1 MENENSL
8 FIKLNNSKWKFSAI
22 ENNET
27 IIIRI
32 IDTLRNLNIY
42 YEGVY
47 SMKDIGFNNNNFS
60 TIKEIKNYLE
70 TKIKKQDYFVYNDNK
85 GDLHLSIGEGKEQS
99 EFILFIKRD
108 TIEGFKQPNFLQQ
121 KVINKLKII
130 NDKKNENKKNTINQ
144 SHKNLFDST
153 FNTKIIAYINTNI
166 FFLISLFICLLFSIL
181 LYYEISNSNQ
191 IKENKILLEKILN
204 KLNK

>member
-153 FNTKIIAYINTNI
+153 FNTKILAYINTNI

>member
-60 TIKEIKNYLE
+60 TIKEIKNYLQ

-121 KVINKLKII
+121 KVTNKLKII

-153 FNTKIIAYINTNI
+153 FNTKILAYINTNI

>member
-108 TIEGFKQPNFLQQ
+108 TIEGFKQNDFIQQ
-121 KVINKLKII
+121 KVNNKLKDI
-130 NDKKNENKKNTINQ
+130 NEKKNEKKKNTNNQ
-144 SHKNLFDST
+144 SHKKLFDST
-153 FNTKIIAYINTNI
+153 FNTQIFAYINTNI
-166 FFLISLFICLLFSIL
+166 FILISLFICLLFSIL

-204 KLNK
+204 ILK

>member
-1 MENENSL
+1 MDNENTI

-22 ENNET
+22 EKNET

-47 SMKDIGFNNNNFS
+47 SMKDIGLNKNNFS
-60 TIKEIKNYLE
+60 NIKEIKNYLE
-70 TKIKKQDYFVYNDNK
+70 NKIKKQDYFVYNDNK

-108 TIEGFKQPNFLQQ
+108 TIEGFKQNDFIQQ
-121 KVINKLKII
+121 KVNNKLKDI
-130 NDKKNENKKNTINQ
+130 NEKKNEKKKNTNNQ
-144 SHKNLFDST
+144 SHKKLFDST
-153 FNTKIIAYINTNI
+153 FNTQIFAYINTNI
-166 FFLISLFICLLFSIL
+166 FILISLFICLLFSIL

-191 IKENKILLEKILN
+191 LKENKILLEKIIN
-204 KLNK
+204 KLK

>member
-153 FNTKIIAYINTNI
+153 FNTKIFAYINTNI

>member
-1 MENENSL
+1 MENEETL
-8 FIKLNNSKWKFSAI
+8 FIKLNNSKWKFSVI
-22 ENNET
+22 EKNET

-121 KVINKLKII
+121 KATNKSKII

-153 FNTKIIAYINTNI
+153 FNTQIFAYINTNI
-166 FFLISLFICLLFSIL
+166 FILISLFICLLFSIL

>member
-60 TIKEIKNYLE
+60 TIKEIKNYLQ

-108 TIEGFKQPNFLQQ
+108 TIEGFKQSNFLQQ
-121 KVINKLKII
+121 KVTNKLKII

-153 FNTKIIAYINTNI
+153 FNTKILAYINTNI

>member
-1 MENENSL
+1 MDNENTI
-8 FIKLNNSKWKFSAI
+8 FIKINNSKWKFSAI
-22 ENNET
+22 EKNET

-47 SMKDIGFNNNNFS
+47 SMKDIGLNKNNFS
-60 TIKEIKNYLE
+60 NIKEIKNYLE
-70 TKIKKQDYFVYNDNK
+70 NKIKKQDYFVYNDNK

-108 TIEGFKQPNFLQQ
+108 TIEGFKQNDFIQQ
-121 KVINKLKII
+121 KVNNKLKDI
-130 NDKKNENKKNTINQ
+130 NEKKNKKKKNTNNQ
-144 SHKNLFDST
+144 SHKKLFDST
-153 FNTKIIAYINTNI
+153 FNTQIFAYINTNI
-166 FFLISLFICLLFSIL
+166 FILISLFICLLFSIL

-191 IKENKILLEKILN
+191 LKENKILLEKIIN
-204 KLNK
+204 KLK

>member
-121 KVINKLKII
+121 KVTNKLKII

-153 FNTKIIAYINTNI
+153 FNTKILAYINTNI

>member
-60 TIKEIKNYLE
+60 TIKEIKNYLQ

-153 FNTKIIAYINTNI
+153 FNTKIFAYINTNI